1 VLANIC
7 DIIAKISSFI
17 SNKIRKRT
25 TMPKSF
31 TLQALV
37 DQIGGELQGEPN
49 TNIHS
54 MGTLE
59 GAGSGQLSFLSNSK
73 YKTVL
78 ATTKASAVILKADDA
93 EHCSVN
99 KIIHSDPYV
108 AFAKA
113 AQLLD
118 STPVQSGGIS
128 PLASIH
134 ETAVIGTNANI
145 AAGVVIDKYVRI
157 GNNASIGANSY
168 IGEAAQI
175 GDDLHLRANVTLYH
189 KVELGNR
196 VSIHSG
202 TVIGSD
208 GFGYANDKG
217 NWVKIPQT
225 GTVVIGDDCEIG
237 ANTCIDRGALDN
249 TIIGNDVIIDNL
261 VQIAHN
267 VTIGDHSCICGGT
280 GIAGSANI
288 GKYVVVAGTCVI
300 NGHIDICDKVQIT
313 GFSMVTKSIT
323 EPGVYS
329 SGMPVQTNRDWQ
341 RNTVRLRQIDKL
353 VDRVKTLESRQK

>member
-1 VLANIC
+1 MSASYSL
-7 DIIAKISSFI
+7 KE
-17 SNKIRKRT
+17 
-25 TMPKSF
+25 
-31 TLQALV
+31 LV
-37 DQIGGELQGEPN
+37 EHIGGEIQGDAN
-49 TNIHS
+49 VMITS

-59 GAGSGQLSFLSNSK
+59 GSKTGQMSFLSSSK
-73 YKTVL
+73 YKKAMSKTQ
-78 ATTKASAVILKADDA
+78 ASAVILKAADA
-93 EHCSVN
+93 EFCSVN
-99 KIIHSDPYV
+99 KIIHPDPYV

-118 STPVQSGGIS
+118 STPIQTPGIS
-128 PLASIH
+128 AEATIHAS
-134 ETAVIGTNANI
+134 AQIGKNASI
-145 AAGVVIDKYVRI
+145 AAGVVIDKNVKI
-157 GNNASIGANSY
+157 GDNARIGANTV
-168 IGEAAQI
+168 IGEGAEI
-175 GDDLHLRANVTLYH
+175 GDDLNLRANVTIYH
-189 KVELGNR
+189 KVILGNR

-217 NWVKIPQT
+217 VWVKIPQT
-225 GTVVIGDDCEIG
+225 GTVLVGDDCEIG

-249 TIIGNDVIIDNL
+249 TIIGSDVIIDNL

-267 VTIGDHSCICGGT
+267 VTVGDHSCICGGT
-280 GIAGSANI
+280 GIAGSSNI
-288 GKYVVVAGTCVI
+288 GKYVVIAGTCVV

-329 SGMPVQTNRDWQ
+329 SGMPVQTNREWQ

-353 VDRVKTLESRQK
+353 VDRVKTLEGFHK

>member
-1 VLANIC
+1 MT
-7 DIIAKISSFI
+7 K
-17 SNKIRKRT
+17 T
-25 TMPKSF
+25 F
-31 TLQALV
+31 TLQEIVAR
-37 DQIGGELQGEPN
+37 IGGELIGNGDIE
-49 TNIHS
+49 ILS
-54 MGTLE
+54 MATLE
-59 GAGSGQLSFLSNSK
+59 GAAKGQLSFLSNSK
-73 YKTVL
+73 YKTAL
-78 ATTKASAVILKADDA
+78 AKTEASAVILRSDDA
-93 EHCSVN
+93 EFCTTN

-118 STPVQSGGIS
+118 TTPVPENGIS
-128 PLASIH
+128 PLATIH
-134 ETAVIGTNANI
+134 ESAVIGENASI
-145 AAGVVIDKYVRI
+145 AAGVVIERDVII
-157 GNNASIGANSY
+157 GKNAKIGANTT
-168 IGEAAQI
+168 IGEACRI
-175 GDDLHLRANVTLYH
+175 GDDLNLRANVSLYH
-189 KVELGNR
+189 RLIIGNN

-202 TVIGSD
+202 TVVGSD

-217 NWVKIPQT
+217 VWVKIPQT
-225 GTVVIGDDCEIG
+225 GSVVIGNDCEIG
-237 ANTCIDRGALDN
+237 SNTSIDRGALDN

-300 NGHIDICDKVQIT
+300 NGHIDICDKVQVT

-323 EPGVYS
+323 EPGIYS
-329 SGMPVQTNRDWQ
+329 SGMPVQPNRDWQ

-353 VDRVKTLESRQK
+353 VDRVKALEGLNK